1 MINKQ
6 INSSYN
12 NVIDALK
19 CVAITHGM
27 VNNVSSGDA
36 DEIDIAGNN
45 VYPLVHIV
53 PQQVVANV
61 KAITYNFSVL
71 VMDLVKHDDRNE
83 QQVLSDTLQIILDII
98 SQYKHGLMLGVK
110 QNDSVYAQSDDK
122 DFSVEP
128 FTERF
133 DNVVSGWNCSFNL
146 QVPYNYYACDSFN
159 VDASL
164 SEGGWIFSD
173 NGQINCKSFANTP
186 KESNP
191 SVLPAS
197 QTT

>member
-6 INSSYN
+6 ISSSYN

-36 DEIDIAGNN
+36 DEIDIAANN

-53 PQQVVANV
+53 PQSVVANV
-61 KAITYNFSVL
+61 KAITYNFNVL

-98 SQYKHGLMLGVK
+98 SQYKHGLMLGVQ
-110 QNDSVYAQSDDK
+110 QNDSIYSQSDDK

-159 VDASL
+159 ISANVGES
-164 SEGGWIFSD
+164 GWIFTD

-186 KESNP
+186 KENNP

-197 QTT
+197 QTA

>member
-6 INSSYN
+6 KNSTYN

-27 VNNVSSGDA
+27 VNNVSSGDV

-53 PQQVVANV
+53 PQNVVANV
-61 KAITYNFSVL
+61 KAITYNFNVL
-71 VMDLVKHDDRNE
+71 VMDLVKHDERNE
-83 QQVLSDTLQIILDII
+83 QQVLNDTLQIILDII

-146 QVPYNYYACDSFN
+146 QVPYNYFACDSFN
-159 VDASL
+159 VSSTL
-164 SEGGWIFSD
+164 GETGWIFTD
-173 NGQINCKSFANTP
+173 NGQVKCTSFINTP

>member
-1 MINKQ
+1 MIKNS
-6 INSSYN
+6 INSTYN

-36 DEIDIAGNN
+36 DQIDIAANN

-53 PQQVVANV
+53 PQQVTANV
-61 KAITYNFSVL
+61 KAITFNFNIV
-71 VMDLVKHDDRNE
+71 VMDLVKQDDSNE

-98 SQYKHGLMLGVK
+98 SQYKHGLMLDVK
-110 QNDSVYAQSDDK
+110 QNDSIYSQPDDK

-128 FTERF
+128 FTERY

-146 QVPYNYYACDSFN
+146 QVPYNYYACESFN
-159 VDASL
+159 YTASHDG
-164 SEGGWIFSD
+164 EEWIFTD
-173 NGQINCKSFANTP
+173 GGNIECKAFANAP
-186 KESNP
+186 KENNP
-191 SVLPAS
+191 TVLPAG

>member
-6 INSSYN
+6 ISSSYN

-36 DEIDIAGNN
+36 DEIDIAANN

-53 PQQVVANV
+53 PQSVVANV
-61 KAITYNFSVL
+61 KAITYNFNVL

-98 SQYKHGLMLGVK
+98 SQYKHGLMLGVQ
-110 QNDSVYAQSDDK
+110 QNDSIYSQSDDK

-159 VDASL
+159 VSANL
-164 SEGGWIFSD
+164 GETGWIFTD
-173 NGQINCKSFANTP
+173 NGQVNCKSFANTP
-186 KESNP
+186 KENNP

-197 QTT
+197 QTA

>member
-6 INSSYN
+6 ISSSYN

-36 DEIDIAGNN
+36 DEIDIAANN

-53 PQQVVANV
+53 PQSVVANV
-61 KAITYNFSVL
+61 KAITYNFNVL

-98 SQYKHGLMLGVK
+98 SQYKHGLMLGVQ
-110 QNDSVYAQSDDK
+110 QNDSIYSQSDDK

-159 VDASL
+159 VSANL
-164 SEGGWIFSD
+164 GETGWIFTD
-173 NGQINCKSFANTP
+173 NGQVNCKSFANTP
-186 KESNP
+186 KENNP

>member
-6 INSSYN
+6 ISSSYN

-36 DEIDIAGNN
+36 DEIDIAANN

-53 PQQVVANV
+53 PQSVVANV
-61 KAITYNFSVL
+61 KAITYNFNVL

-98 SQYKHGLMLGVK
+98 SQYKHGLMLGVQ
-110 QNDSVYAQSDDK
+110 QNDSIYSQSDDK

-133 DNVVSGWNCSFNL
+133 DNVVL
-146 QVPYNYYACDSFN
+146 
-159 VDASL
+159 
-164 SEGGWIFSD
+164 
-173 NGQINCKSFANTP
+173 
-186 KESNP
+186 
-191 SVLPAS
+191 VL
-197 QTT
+197 T